1 MPFAPGGYIFK
12 DFLRFGFPMQV
23 VQLVVSVV
31 VIMLGG
37 GLWWVSWGISGI
49 VFALVCVAMTMGTP
63 TPRGVL
69 ASLKGLVVSLRAW
82 RRRRRGGGGG
92 GGGGAAEVV

>member
-1 MPFAPGGYIFK
+1 
-12 DFLRFGFPMQV
+12 MQV

-49 VFALVCVAMTMGTP
+49 VFALVCVVMTMGTP
-63 TPRGVL
+63 TARGVL
-69 ASLKGLVVSLRAW
+69 ASLRAW

-92 GGGGAAEVV
+92 GGAASAEVV